1 MRYKM
6 LVLAN
11 AAEGRDAE
19 FNRWYDEQHL
29 GDVKALRGVLT
40 GERFK
45 IAGPAE
51 KWSYLTLYDVET
63 DDLEAFG
70 AEIERRMGT
79 EQMPAT
85 DAIDGENV
93 FYAMFTPISKD

>member
-11 AAEGRDAE
+11 AADGRDEE

-29 GDVKALRGVLT
+29 GDVLALPGVLT

-45 IAGPAE
+45 IAGPAD
-51 KWSYLTLYDVET
+51 KWSYLTLYDIET
-63 DDLEAFG
+63 DDLAAFG
-70 AEIERRMGT
+70 AEIEKRAGT
-79 EQMPAT
+79 DAMPLS
-85 DAIDGENV
+85 DAIDVSTV
-93 FYAMFTPISKD
+93 FNAMFIPNKP

>member
-11 AAEGRDAE
+11 AAEGQDAE

-29 GDVKALRGVLT
+29 DDVKALPGVLT

-45 IAGPAE
+45 IAGQAD

-63 DDLEAFG
+63 DDLAAFG
-70 AEIERRMGT
+70 AEIQRRIGT
-79 EQMPAT
+79 ELMPST
-85 DAIDGENV
+85 DAIDVNTV
-93 FYAMFTPISKD
+93 FHAMFIPITKD

>member
-11 AAEGRDAE
+11 AAEGRDVE

-29 GDVKALRGVLT
+29 GDVLALPGVLT

-45 IAGPAE
+45 IAGTAN

-63 DDLEAFG
+63 DDLAAFG
-70 AEIERRMGT
+70 AEIEKRAGT
-79 EQMPAT
+79 DAMPLS
-85 DAIDGENV
+85 DAIDVSTV
-93 FYAMFTPISKD
+93 FNAIFIPNKP

>member
-11 AAEGRDAE
+11 ATKGKEEE

-29 GDVKALRGVLT
+29 GDVLAIPGVLT

-45 IAGPAE
+45 IAGPAD
-51 KWSYLTLYDVET
+51 KWSYLALYDIET
-63 DDLEAFG
+63 DDIDAFRADLG
-70 AEIERRMGT
+70 SRAGT
-79 EQMPAT
+79 DAMPIS
-85 DAIDGENV
+85 DAIDVSDV
-93 FYAMFTPISKD
+93 FNAIFIPQ

>member
-11 AAEGRDAE
+11 AVEGKDEE

-29 GDVKALRGVLT
+29 GDVKALPGVMS

-45 IAGPAE
+45 IAGPAD

-63 DDLEAFG
+63 DDLAAFG
-70 AEIERRMGT
+70 AEIERRIGT
-79 EQMPAT
+79 ELMPST
-85 DAIDGENV
+85 DAIDVETV
-93 FYAMFTPISKD
+93 FHAMFIPISQD